1 MATKINVAVL
11 IGSPRKESLSRKL
24 ALGLATVAPPELD
37 LKVVEIGH
45 LPLFNPDLDKE
56 APASWT
62 EFRAAIKASDAVLFV
77 TPEYNRSVP
86 AVLKNALEIGSR
98 PYQSPA
104 WTGKPAAIVS
114 QSNGML
120 GGFGANHHLRQ
131 ILVFLDVHVLAQPE
145 IYLSQADKLFDTE
158 ASLAEGQGRDLL
170 QRFMSQFL
178 EFIRRHPGAK
188 KGSPDGL

>member
-1 MATKINVAVL
+1 MVDPKISVAVL
-11 IGSPRKESLSRKL
+11 IGSPRKESLSRRV
-24 ALGLATVAPPELD
+24 ASGLKAVAPPELE

-45 LPLFNPDLDKE
+45 LPLFNPDLDRE
-56 APASWT
+56 TPASWI
-62 EFRAAIKASDAVLFV
+62 EFRGAIKAARALLFV

-86 AVLKNALEIGSR
+86 AILKNALEIGSR

-145 IYLSQADKLFDTE
+145 IYLSQADRLFTAE
-158 ASLAEGQGRDLL
+158 GALAEGPGRELL
-170 QRFMSQFL
+170 QRFMNQFS
-178 EFIRRHPGAK
+178 EFILRHPAAEI
-188 KGSPDGL
+188 